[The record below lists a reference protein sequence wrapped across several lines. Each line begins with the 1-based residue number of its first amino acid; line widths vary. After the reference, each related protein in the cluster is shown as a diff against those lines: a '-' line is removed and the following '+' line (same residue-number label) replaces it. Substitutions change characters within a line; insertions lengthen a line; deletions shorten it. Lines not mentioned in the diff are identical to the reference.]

1 MRTSTLMTAAI
12 SMALGAAI
20 SIAASAWARGDSTA
34 ASEAFQANQP
44 TSSLQAGGHDMAG
57 MQGHS
62 LGSMELHRIME
73 KSKAMP
79 IPMTGN
85 VDKDFATMMTMHH
98 QTAIKM
104 SDALLKYSK
113 NDGLRALASKM
124 KVAQQEDIRNMK
136 PYTK

>member
-1 MRTSTLMTAAI
+1 MKTSTLMTAAI
-12 SMALGAAI
+12 SMTLGAAI
-20 SIAASAWARGDSTA
+20 SIAASAWARGDSTS
-34 ASEAFQANQP
+34 ASEAFQANSP
-44 TSSLQAGGHDMAG
+44 SSSPQASHAMAG

-62 LGSMELHRIME
+62 PGSMELHRIME
-73 KSKAMP
+73 ESKTMSM
-79 IPMTGN
+79 PMTGN

-124 KVAQQEDIRNMK
+124 KVAQQEDIRKMK